1 MTPCLI
7 IVMRKHHMTQT
18 DANDQYKI
26 GLILRENEM
35 LRAEVVR
42 LQAQVSKEQDRLK
55 SFIQRMQ
62 TAVSDN
68 IIQRK

>member
-1 MTPCLI
+1 
-7 IVMRKHHMTQT
+7 MTQT
-18 DANDQYKI
+18 DSNDQYKI

-42 LQAQVSKEQDRLK
+42 LQSQVSKEQDRLK
-55 SFIQRMQ
+55 SFIQRIQ

-68 IIQRK
+68 ITRRK

>member
-1 MTPCLI
+1 
-7 IVMRKHHMTQT
+7 MTQT

-26 GLILRENEM
+26 SLILRENEI

-42 LQAQVSKEQDRLK
+42 LQSQVSKEQDRLK
-55 SFIQRMQ
+55 SFIRRMQ
-62 TAVSDN
+62 TAVTDN

>member
-1 MTPCLI
+1 
-7 IVMRKHHMTQT
+7 MTQT
-18 DANDQYKI
+18 DSNDHYKI

-42 LQAQVSKEQDRLK
+42 LQGQVTKEQDRLK
-55 SFIQRMQ
+55 SFIRRMQ

>member
-1 MTPCLI
+1 M
-7 IVMRKHHMTQT
+7 VKHHMSQT
-18 DANDQYKI
+18 DSNDHYKI

-35 LRAEVVR
+35 LRAEVTR
-42 LQAQVSKEQDRLK
+42 LQGQVTKEQDRLK
-55 SFIQRMQ
+55 SFIARMQ

>member
-1 MTPCLI
+1 
-7 IVMRKHHMTQT
+7 MTQT
-18 DANDQYKI
+18 DSNDQYKI
-26 GLILRENEM
+26 SLILRENEM

-42 LQAQVSKEQDRLK
+42 LQGQVSKEQDRLK
-55 SFIQRMQ
+55 SFIERMQ

>member
-1 MTPCLI
+1 
-7 IVMRKHHMTQT
+7 MTQT
-18 DANDQYKI
+18 DSNDQYKI
-26 GLILRENEM
+26 SLILRENEM

-55 SFIQRMQ
+55 SFIHRMQ

>member
-1 MTPCLI
+1 
-7 IVMRKHHMTQT
+7 MTQT
-18 DANDQYKI
+18 DANDHYKI

-35 LRAEVVR
+35 LRAEVAR
-42 LQAQVSKEQDRLK
+42 LQGQVSKEQDRLK

-62 TAVSDN
+62 TAVSNN

>member
-1 MTPCLI
+1 
-7 IVMRKHHMTQT
+7 MTQT
-18 DANDQYKI
+18 DSNDQYKI
-26 GLILRENEM
+26 SLILRENEI
-35 LRAEVVR
+35 LRAEVAR

-62 TAVSDN
+62 TAVTDN

>member
-1 MTPCLI
+1 
-7 IVMRKHHMTQT
+7 MTQT
-18 DANDQYKI
+18 DSNDQYKI

-42 LQAQVSKEQDRLK
+42 LQGQVSKEQDRLK

-62 TAVSDN
+62 TAVKG
-68 IIQRK
+68 R

>member
-1 MTPCLI
+1 M
-7 IVMRKHHMTQT
+7 VKHYMSQT
-18 DANDQYKI
+18 DSNDHYKI
-26 GLILRENEM
+26 SLILRENEM
-35 LRAEVVR
+35 LRAEVAR
-42 LQAQVSKEQDRLK
+42 LQGQVTKEQARLK

>member
-1 MTPCLI
+1 
-7 IVMRKHHMTQT
+7 MTQT
-18 DANDQYKI
+18 NSNDQYKI

-42 LQAQVSKEQDRLK
+42 LQGQVTKEQDRLN
-55 SFIQRMQ
+55 SFIHRMQ

>member
-1 MTPCLI
+1 
-7 IVMRKHHMTQT
+7 MTQT
-18 DANDQYKI
+18 DSNDQYKI

-42 LQAQVSKEQDRLK
+42 LQGQVTKEQDRLK
-55 SFIQRMQ
+55 SFIRRMQ
-62 TAVSDN
+62 TAVTDN

>member
-1 MTPCLI
+1 
-7 IVMRKHHMTQT
+7 MTQT
-18 DANDQYKI
+18 DSNDQYKI
-26 GLILRENEM
+26 SLILRENEM
-35 LRAEVVR
+35 LRAEVAR
-42 LQAQVSKEQDRLK
+42 LQSQVSKEQDRLK

>member
-1 MTPCLI
+1 
-7 IVMRKHHMTQT
+7 MTQT
-18 DANDQYKI
+18 DSNDQYKI

-42 LQAQVSKEQDRLK
+42 LQGQVSKEQDRLK

>member
-1 MTPCLI
+1 
-7 IVMRKHHMTQT
+7 MTQT
-18 DANDQYKI
+18 DSNDQYKI
-26 GLILRENEM
+26 SLILRENEM
-35 LRAEVVR
+35 LRAEVTR
-42 LQAQVSKEQDRLK
+42 LQSQVSKEQDRLK

>member
-1 MTPCLI
+1 MTN
-7 IVMRKHHMTQT
+7 HHMTQT
-18 DANDQYKI
+18 DSNDQYKI

-35 LRAEVVR
+35 LRAEVAR

-68 IIQRK
+68 IIRRK

>member
-1 MTPCLI
+1 
-7 IVMRKHHMTQT
+7 MTQT
-18 DANDQYKI
+18 DSNDHYKI
-26 GLILRENEM
+26 SLILRENEM
-35 LRAEVVR
+35 LRAEVAR
-42 LQAQVSKEQDRLK
+42 LQSQVSKEQDRLK

>member
-1 MTPCLI
+1 
-7 IVMRKHHMTQT
+7 MTQT
-18 DANDQYKI
+18 DSNDQYKI

-35 LRAEVVR
+35 LRAEVAR
-42 LQAQVSKEQDRLK
+42 LQSQVSKEQDRLK

>member
-1 MTPCLI
+1 
-7 IVMRKHHMTQT
+7 MTQT
-18 DANDQYKI
+18 DSNDQYKI
-26 GLILRENEM
+26 SLILRENEM

-42 LQAQVSKEQDRLK
+42 LQGQVTKEQDRLK
-55 SFIQRMQ
+55 SFIRRMQ

>member
-1 MTPCLI
+1 
-7 IVMRKHHMTQT
+7 MTQT

>member
-1 MTPCLI
+1 MS
-7 IVMRKHHMTQT
+7 QT
-18 DANDQYKI
+18 DSNDQYKI
-26 GLILRENEM
+26 SLILRENEM
-35 LRAEVVR
+35 LRAEVAR
-42 LQAQVSKEQDRLK
+42 LQNQVSKEQDQLK